1 MKTKVI
7 KYDKSGNKVINAFLE
22 LEPVAENVFKAFYK
36 PAEYGGS
43 QQDLFTVVFRIN
55 EVYFS
60 IGNTSRVNLEH
71 DENCK
76 QLEERCSGWIQD
88 VMESVDRHNYI
99 RLLEIRV
106 FEMLGMDTSP
116 LWQSREI
123 AENRRKEEARLREEK
138 AREERIRREK
148 EHDEMLDEQKRRFLA
163 GEKIQPEH
171 FLELAKRDGFEIHIR
186 TKGTFA
192 KSVRMFDKWGTI
204 YYIKA
209 KGRRKPDFTGCQN
222 AIEGYLKLLLS
233 ERIEQRLMECG
244 VSSDLWG
251 QISDS
256 HKERIVSI
264 GLYMKLLSPER
275 NSILNEVACKLAD
288 LTLVKKY
295 GIAIEDICNEN
306 GEFLESF
313 QDEFNSLYDRIEKVF
328 TDN

>member
-1 MKTKVI
+1 MKTKVL

-36 PAEYGGS
+36 PAEYGGPS
-43 QQDLFTVVFRIN
+43 QDLFTVVFHIN
-55 EVYFS
+55 DVYFS
-60 IGNTSRVNLEH
+60 IGNTSRVYLER

-76 QLEERCSGWIQD
+76 CLAERCCTWIQD
-88 VMESVDRHNYI
+88 VMESVGSYDYI

-106 FEMLGMDTSP
+106 FEILGMDTAP

-138 AREERIRREK
+138 ARKERIRREK
-148 EHDEMLDEQKRRFLA
+148 EHDEILDGQKRRFLA
-163 GEKIQPEH
+163 GENIQPEY

-192 KSVRMFDKWGTI
+192 KSVRMLDKNGTI
-204 YYIKA
+204 HYVKA
-209 KGRRKPDFTGCQN
+209 KGQRKPDFTGCQK
-222 AIEGYLKLLLS
+222 AIEDYLRLLLS

-244 VSSDLWG
+244 VSSDLWV
-251 QISDS
+251 QISES
-256 HKERIVSI
+256 HKRIIIPI
-264 GLYMKLLSPER
+264 GLYIEPSER
-275 NSILNEVACKLAD
+275 SCILNEVACKLAD
-288 LTLVKKY
+288 LTLVKKH
-295 GIAIEDICNEN
+295 GIPLEDMCNEN

-313 QDEFNSLYDRIEKVF
+313 QDEFNSLYAQIEKVL

>member
-7 KYDKSGNKVINAFLE
+7 KYDKSGNKIVNAFLE
-22 LEPVAENVFKAFYK
+22 LESVAENVFKAFYK
-36 PAEYGGS
+36 PAEYGGPS
-43 QQDLFTVVFRIN
+43 QDLFTVVFRIN

-60 IGNTSRVNLEH
+60 IGNISRVSLER

-88 VMESVDRHNYI
+88 VMESVARHDYI

-106 FEMLGMDTSP
+106 FEMLGMDTAP

-123 AENRRKEEARLREEK
+123 AEIRRKEEARLREEK
-138 AREERIRREK
+138 AREEIIRREK
-148 EHDEMLDEQKRRFLA
+148 EHDEMLDEQKSRFLA

-192 KSVRMFDKWGTI
+192 KSVRMLDKNGTI
-204 YYIKA
+204 HYVKA
-209 KGRRKPDFTGCQN
+209 KGQRKPDFTGCQKS
-222 AIEGYLKLLLS
+222 IENYLRLLLS
-233 ERIEQRLMECG
+233 ERIEQRLVECG
-244 VSSDLWG
+244 VSSDFWE

-256 HKERIVSI
+256 HKRIIIPIGVYIKPSERS
-264 GLYMKLLSPER
+264 
-275 NSILNEVACKLAD
+275 SILNEVACKLAD
-288 LTLVKKY
+288 LTLVKKH
-295 GIAIEDICNEN
+295 GIPLEDMCNEN

-313 QDEFNSLYDRIEKVF
+313 QDEFNSLYDRIEKALN
-328 TDN
+328 DN